1 MTAPRLLLPIAAL
14 TLVLGGCGQSTGD
27 RLLSGAGLGAA
38 GGAVIGAATGGN
50 PLAGAAIGAV
60 GGAAVG
66 ALTTPSQVNA
76 GRPAWRRGR

>member
-1 MTAPRLLLPIAAL
+1 MTAPRLLMPIAAL
-14 TLVLGGCGQSTGD
+14 ALALGGCGQSTSD

-76 GRPAWRRGR
+76 GRPVWRRRQ